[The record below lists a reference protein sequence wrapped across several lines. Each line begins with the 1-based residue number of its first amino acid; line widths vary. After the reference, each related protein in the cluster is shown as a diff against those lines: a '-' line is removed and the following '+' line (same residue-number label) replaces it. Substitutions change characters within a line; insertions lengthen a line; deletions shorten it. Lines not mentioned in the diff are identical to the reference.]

1 MEKIQQSIYEII
13 DLHYRDAVDVLTLW
27 MRVISKRELN
37 YERTKE
43 KVNYELRVEPHGVGF
58 RIRWFHIKFTKN
70 NHKLIRIPKSIPV
83 PENGRYGKEKF
94 KYAEPWE
101 LKVIQQVEDELCGIR
116 YELKHLLKAHQSIL
130 YASKS
135 NLGNEPLTGILLK
148 DRTEITK
155 PTFTEIKQSLS
166 R

>member
-1 MEKIQQSIYEII
+1 MEEIQQSIYKII

-43 KVNYELRVEPHGVGF
+43 KANYELRVEPHGVGF

-70 NHKLIRIPKSIPV
+70 NHKLIRIAKSIPV

-101 LKVIQQVEDELCGIR
+101 LELIQQAEDEFSGIR

-135 NLGNEPLTGILLK
+135 NLGNEPLSGILLK

-155 PTFTEIKQSLS
+155 PTFSEIKQSLS